1 MASRGEFAMAEKV
14 KKQVAGL
21 KVPFNWDMSLLD
33 ELGAINRNC
42 KTLYPVV
49 DVYAADKYS
58 VVGSGRTAATV
69 RERALP
75 IGAYI
80 EKAHSNGIKFEYLW
94 NAITLSG
101 REWDDEFQNEMFEEA
116 HTLVSAGVDSFT
128 VSHPLLT
135 LKLKQWFPDVTV
147 TSSVNNHLDS
157 IEKISQLIQYVS
169 FDRIML
175 DNRSSRNFGLIR
187 KVQASFPENP
197 IIVLANEACLP
208 DCVLQSCH
216 QEHTAHASRRGN
228 EYNAPDLCRI
238 LCSAA
243 KLKNPVYTL
252 KAPWIR
258 PEDIHFLFEAGATLV
273 KLAGRTE
280 NSEWIQ
286 RLCEAY
292 ARGEYS
298 GDIWELIEKPGSV
311 RPEWESVLNK
321 KLDTCRYSVNNAE
334 LSGFM
339 EPFVEGT
346 VPCVTGNGGCGS
358 CTWCDS
364 WLHTVKSPGNLE
376 ERLADIGLILDYAT
390 KDRQSHRSAHSI

>member
-1 MASRGEFAMAEKV
+1 MAAKAQKMV
-14 KKQVAGL
+14 NGL
-21 KVPFNWDMSLLD
+21 KVPFNWDISLLD
-33 ELGAINRNC
+33 ELGKINRSG
-42 KTLYPVV
+42 KTLYPVI

-58 VVGSGRTAATV
+58 VVGSGRTAVTV
-69 RERALP
+69 KERALP
-75 IGAYI
+75 IDAYI

-101 REWDDEFQNEMFEEA
+101 KEWDEDFQDEMYEEA
-116 HTLVSAGVDSFT
+116 HKLVLAGVDSFT

-135 LKLKQWFPDVTV
+135 LKLKQWFPSITV

-187 KVQASFPENP
+187 RVHSVFPKNP

-216 QEHTAHASRRGN
+216 QEHTAHASRHGSD
-228 EYNAPDLCRI
+228 YNAPDLCRI
-238 LCSAA
+238 MCSAA
-243 KLKNPVYTL
+243 KLKNPVYSL

-258 PEDIHFLFEAGATLV
+258 PEDIHYLYKAGTSLV

-292 ARGEYS
+292 AQGKYS
-298 GDIWELIEKPGSV
+298 GDIWDLIEKPGSI

-321 KLDTCRYSVNNAE
+321 KLDKCRYTVNNEE
-334 LSGFM
+334 LSGFI

-346 VPCVTGNGGCGS
+346 VPCVKGNRGCGS
-358 CTWCDS
+358 CKWCDKWMHALS
-364 WLHTVKSPGNLE
+364 CPSNLK
-376 ERLADIGLILDYAT
+376 ERLEDIESIF
-390 KDRQSHRSAHSI
+390 AHAISDKHTLKAA